1 MILKGTTVIGVKRN
15 GKTVICAD
23 GQVTLGNTVLKAT
36 ARKVRRLGEGKVVAG
51 FAGSVADALSLFER
65 FEIKYK
71 NSNLNL
77 LKAAVELTKEWRTD
91 KALKTLEAM
100 LIVADKESMLLI
112 SGNGEVIEPQDDA
125 IAIGSG
131 GPYALAAARALLENT
146 ELSAEEIAQKAI
158 LIASDICI
166 YTNSNIVV
174 ESV

>member
-1 MILKGTTVIGVKRN
+1 MVLKGTTVIGVKRN

-71 NSNLNL
+71 NSNSNL

-100 LIVADKESMLLI
+100 LIVADKESMLL
-112 SGNGEVIEPQDDA
+112 
-125 IAIGSG
+125 
-131 GPYALAAARALLENT
+131 
-146 ELSAEEIAQKAI
+146 
-158 LIASDICI
+158 
-166 YTNSNIVV
+166 
-174 ESV
+174 